1 MIRNTEGGAMKNELV
16 QAFLEGFKDS
26 FRLAACL
33 FMAVASVIT
42 AFANRELDEPG
53 ISPSDRGGE

>member
-1 MIRNTEGGAMKNELV
+1 MADELV
-16 QAFLEGFKDS
+16 ASFVEGFKDA
-26 FRLAACL
+26 FRLAAYL

-42 AFANRELDEPG
+42 AFTNRKLDEPG